1 MQMYE
6 VRAVMKYQYLA
17 NKDSWEQARMI
28 AYIIAQCNST
38 KKLKPSDIM
47 NFYWEKEEESD
58 STAISNEDVERL
70 RNKANQYLKLNS
82 DKYGY

>member
-6 VRAVMKYQYLA
+6 VRAVMNYQHLA
-17 NKDSWEQARMI
+17 NKDSWEQARLI

-47 NFYWEKEEESD
+47 NFYWEKEEAED
-58 STAISNEDVERL
+58 TTYISNADVQRL
-70 RNKANQYLKLNS
+70 KEKAKQYESKIQ
-82 DKYGY
+82 

>member
-6 VRAVMKYQYLA
+6 VRAVMKYQHFAY
-17 NKDSWEQARMI
+17 KDSWEQARMQ

-47 NFYWEKEEESD
+47 KFYWDKEEEGED
-58 STAISNEDVERL
+58 TFISNADVERL
-70 RNKANQYLKLNS
+70 KEKAKLYETKLK
-82 DKYGY
+82 

>member
-6 VRAVMKYQYLA
+6 VRAVMKYQHLA
-17 NKDSWEQARMI
+17 YKDSWEQARMQ

-47 NFYWEKEEESD
+47 KFYWDKEEEGED
-58 STAISNEDVERL
+58 TFISNADVERL
-70 RNKANQYLKLNS
+70 KEKAKLYETKLK
-82 DKYGY
+82 

>member
-47 NFYWEKEEESD
+47 NFYWEKEEEPD